1 MSFYLAPHPPPPPL
15 RLHRYLMHSPSLVHR
30 YLRLTAGTHRKPSS
44 IVRRPFKEESQRGRR
59 WGGGELNYGRRFIFI
74 FLVTSG
80 LVSVRITFPPVSTQS
95 ADFRRRFIFV
105 FRCCFNKSSLFF
117 FFQKSKHL
125 QNLQGRFNKCSNNLK
140 NVQQSV
146 SCREDF
152 PRGCVCQKNSSFEKQ
167 QRIQL
172 MYFLIQL

>member
-1 MSFYLAPHPPPPPL
+1 
-15 RLHRYLMHSPSLVHR
+15 MHSPSLVHR

-44 IVRRPFKEESQRGRR
+44 IVRRPFKEESQRGWR
-59 WGGGELNYGRRFIFI
+59 WGGGELNYGRRFILI

-117 FFQKSKHL
+117 FFFFRKANIYKTFREGLISVLIISKMFSSQYLVMKIFPEAASARKTHH
-125 QNLQGRFNKCSNNLK
+125 LK
-140 NVQQSV
+140 NN
-146 SCREDF
+146 REY
-152 PRGCVCQKNSSFEKQ
+152 S
-167 QRIQL
+167 
-172 MYFLIQL
+172 